1 MSGHSKWASI
11 KHKKAATDAKRGKVF
26 TKLIKMITV
35 AARSGGGDVNANPGL
50 RLAVQKAKE
59 SNMPADNIERAIKK
73 GTGEIP
79 GVSYEHVSYEGY
91 GPGGIAFFIEGLTD
105 NKNRMTSEVRN
116 IFSKAGGNLA
126 GSGSVNW
133 LFEKKG
139 FFVINKSE
147 VSEDKLMSVILDAGA
162 EDLSLESDTYEVKG
176 KPHDYEKIK
185 KALEDNKIK
194 TESAEI
200 TMIPKTTVKVTGD
213 QAKQVLRLVEQLED
227 NDDVQNVYANFDI
240 PDDILKEEIKE
251 SA

>member
-11 KHKKAATDAKRGKVF
+11 KHKKAATDARRGKTF
-26 TKLIKMITV
+26 TKAIKMITV
-35 AARSGGGDVNANPGL
+35 AARNGGGDINTNPAL

-59 SNMPADNIERAIKK
+59 ANMPADNIERAIKK
-73 GTGEIP
+73 GTGELP
-79 GVSYEHVSYEGY
+79 GVTYEQVSYEGY
-91 GPGGIAFFIEGLTD
+91 GPGGIALFVEGLTD
-105 NKNRMTSEVRN
+105 NKNRLTAEVRN
-116 IFSKAGGNLA
+116 IFSKCGGNLA

-147 VSEDKLMSVILDAGA
+147 ASEEELMSVILDAGA
-162 EDLSLESDTYEVKG
+162 EDLSSEGDAYEVKSQ
-176 KPHDYEKIK
+176 PQDYEKVR

-194 TESAEI
+194 TESAEL
-200 TMIPKTTVKVTGD
+200 TMIPKNTIKVTGD

-240 PDDILKEEIKE
+240 PDDILKENIKE

>member
-11 KHKKAATDAKRGKVF
+11 KHKKSATDAKRGKLF
-26 TKLIKMITV
+26 TKVIKMITV
-35 AARSGGGDVNANPGL
+35 AARSGGGDVNTNAAL

-59 SNMPADNIERAIKK
+59 ANMPQDNIERAIKK
-73 GTGEIP
+73 GTGELP
-79 GVSYEHVSYEGY
+79 GTSYESVSYEGY
-91 GPGGIAFFIEGLTD
+91 GSGGVAFFVEGLTD
-105 NKNRMTSEVRN
+105 NKNRMTAEVRN

-126 GSGSVNW
+126 GTGSVNW

-162 EDLSLESDTYEVKG
+162 EDLSPEGDTYEVKSQ
-176 KPHDYEKIK
+176 PQDYEKVK

-200 TMIPKTTVKVTGD
+200 TMIPRSTIKITGD

-240 PDDILKEEIKE
+240 PDEILKEM
-251 SA
+251 

>member
-35 AARSGGGDVNANPGL
+35 AARNGGGDVNANPGL

-73 GTGEIP
+73 GTGELP

-91 GPGGIAFFIEGLTD
+91 GPGGVAFFVEGLTD
-105 NKNRMTSEVRN
+105 NKNRMSSEVRN

-147 VSEDKLMSVILDAGA
+147 VSEDKLMSVMLDAGA
-162 EDLSLESDTYEVKG
+162 EDLSSEGDTYEVKG
-176 KPHDYEKIK
+176 QPHDYEKIK

-200 TMIPKTTVKVTGD
+200 TMIPKTTVKIAGD
-213 QAKQVLRLVEQLED
+213 QAKQVLRLVDLLED
-227 NDDVQNVYANFDI
+227 NDDVQDVYANFDI
-240 PDDILKEEIKE
+240 PDDILKEDIKE

>member
-73 GTGEIP
+73 GTGELP
-79 GVSYEHVSYEGY
+79 GVSYEQVSYEGY
-91 GPGGIAFFIEGLTD
+91 GPGGIAFFVEGLTD
-105 NKNRMTSEVRN
+105 NKNRMISEVRN

-162 EDLSLESDTYEVKG
+162 EDLSSEDDAYEVKSQ
-176 KPHDYEKIK
+176 PHDYEKVK

-213 QAKQVLRLVEQLED
+213 QAKQALRLVELLED

-240 PDDILKEEIKE
+240 PDDILKDNLKE
-251 SA
+251 TA